1 MKLLIAH
8 KNKTNLRLLRKML
21 EAEGFAIVEAA
32 DVAQGLKLLEEQGP
46 DAIISDVPFP
56 KTDRYRFRGVRDGA
70 PRERLA
76 LPPAIMEALRQAPRR
91 FNRVLRGR
99 VARRRLRKA
108 KGDSAVFVRDVEDA
122 SGDLE
127 AVREALRRANEE
139 LERMV
144 RERTSELE
152 RANSELQAFNHSVAH
167 DLRNPLSGIMYSA
180 QCLDLK
186 YRELLDADGR
196 ELLGYIRS
204 SGTRMAAIIADLL
217 KLSDITY
224 RPMHRTTCDLS
235 DLATEIGSR
244 LQRVSTDHAV
254 EFNVEPGITASAD
267 PHLLAP
273 ALENLL
279 DNAWKY
285 TSRRND
291 AKVQF
296 GWEWKAGQAVYFV
309 RDNGI
314 GFDVSKADDLFKP
327 FVRLHSSAEFPGTG
341 IGLSIVHRAI
351 DRHGGQIW
359 AESKPGHGTTFF
371 FRL

>member
-8 KNKTNLRLLRKML
+8 KNKSNLRLLREML
-21 EAEGFAIVEAA
+21 EAEGFAIIEAA
-32 DVAQGLKLLEEQGP
+32 DVAQGMKLLDEHGP
-46 DAIISDVPFP
+46 DAVVSDVPFP
-56 KTDRYRFRGVRDGA
+56 KVERPTFRGENGRTRNASLG
-70 PRERLA
+70 PA
-76 LPPAIMEALRQAPRR
+76 LIKALRRAPRR
-91 FNRVLRGR
+91 LKRVLRGR
-99 VARRRLRKA
+99 VARRRLRRA
-108 KGDSAVFVRDVEDA
+108 KGDTAIFVSDVEDGSA
-122 SGDLE
+122 DIA
-127 AVREALRRANEE
+127 AVRQALDRANEE
-139 LERMV
+139 LERLV
-144 RERTSELE
+144 RERTSDLE
-152 RANSELQAFNHSVAH
+152 RANMELQAFNHSVAH

-180 QCLDLK
+180 QCLDMK
-186 YRELLDADGR
+186 YRDLLDADGR

-224 RPMHRTTCDLS
+224 RPMHRTACDLS
-235 DLATEIGSR
+235 ELAVEIGAR
-244 LQRVSTDHAV
+244 LEQASGKRAV
-254 EFNVEPGITASAD
+254 EFRVEPGVTATAD

-279 DNAWKY
+279 ENAWKY
-285 TSRRND
+285 TGRTEH
-291 AKVQF
+291 AKVEF
-296 GWEWKAGQAVYFV
+296 GWEWKAGHAIYFV

-314 GFDVSKADDLFKP
+314 GFDPSKTCELFKP
-327 FVRLHSSAEFPGTG
+327 FVRLHTTAEFPGTG